1 MKGNAEFLIL
11 FIPFLLIGLFAIY
24 LGFFYPIIEILKNN
38 WLVLI
43 AQVVLTLI
51 AIFCFAV
58 DIFAI
63 MVQYVNWK
71 YYNEDSEE

>member
-43 AQVVLTLI
+43 AQIILTLI
-51 AIFCFAV
+51 TIFCFAI

>member
-11 FIPFLLIGLFAIY
+11 FVPFLLVGLFAIY
-24 LGFFYPIIEILKNN
+24 IGFFYPIIEILNSS

-43 AQVVLTLI
+43 AQVILVLI

-58 DIFAI
+58 DIFAL